1 MLSLAF
7 VVTNLL
13 SFVLGFAASFLV
25 WWLLQHRWIPKIKF
39 AEELNKY
46 QIPSGPF
53 IYRCAFV
60 NSGKRDIIDVE
71 VIVRIGVYKFMG
83 ATGWAYHT
91 IKTNS
96 SRIPV
101 LSPKKRRVVR
111 LFDMREKIE
120 FIDAPSKSLR
130 DKVVACKT
138 LSDVLSLGKDATVQI
153 HVFGYDSFSGTRRH
167 FESKLYRKGD
177 IRLGRYKDLDVVEN
191 NKIQSYVSSMA
202 EDLSSDE

>member
-1 MLSLAF
+1 MLSWTFF
-7 VVTNLL
+7 VANLL
-13 SFVLGFAASFLV
+13 SFVLGFMASFLV

-53 IYRCAFV
+53 IYRCAFI

-71 VIVRIGVYKFMG
+71 VIVRIGVNEFMG

-91 IKTNS
+91 IKTNA

-101 LSPKKRRVVR
+101 LSPEKRRVVR
-111 LFDMREKIE
+111 LFDMREKLE

-130 DKVVACKT
+130 DKVLACKT
-138 LSDVLSLGKDATVQI
+138 LTEVLSLGKDATVQI

-167 FESKLYRKGD
+167 FESKLYRKVD

-191 NKIQSYVSSMA
+191 DKIQSYASSLVQ
-202 EDLSSDE
+202 DRLSHE